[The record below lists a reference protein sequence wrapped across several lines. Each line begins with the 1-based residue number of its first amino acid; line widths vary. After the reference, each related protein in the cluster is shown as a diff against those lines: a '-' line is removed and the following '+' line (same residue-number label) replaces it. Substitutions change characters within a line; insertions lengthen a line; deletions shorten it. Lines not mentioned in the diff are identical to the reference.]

1 MRVHRIR
8 PSERFFVT
16 PFFESQAPTLE
27 REVREIMTSEVL
39 VTSPEATPYEVAR
52 AMVEERVDALPVV
65 DAERRV
71 LGIVSEDD
79 LLSRIN
85 FPHGKVLDGLRALFG
100 QVDRRLSQAV
110 ARDVSGLM
118 SRDVEVAR
126 PEDSLQAIAE
136 RMMERHLRVLP
147 VVDADRRLVG
157 MVSRR
162 QVLQALLQWS
172 ERQPGG

>member
-27 REVREIMTSEVL
+27 REVREVMSSEVL

-65 DAERRV
+65 DRDRRV
-71 LGIVSEDD
+71 VGIVSEDD

-100 QVDRRLSQAV
+100 QGDRRLEKAV

-118 SRDVEVAR
+118 SRDVQVVRER
-126 PEDSLQAIAE
+126 DSLQEVAE
-136 RMMERHLRVLP
+136 RMMDQHLRVLP
-147 VVDADRRLVG
+147 VVDAEGRLVG
-157 MVSRR
+157 LVSRR
-162 QVLQALLQWS
+162 QIVQALLQWS
-172 ERQPGG
+172 ERQPEG